1 MRIPWAIQGPGP
13 ITLAYRASLSL
24 RHQHTA
30 QDRRPAPTS
39 KPDKARAHDFGLRR
53 DVPSRAAPTPAK
65 RSSGGHRKPRED
77 SKNASGTA
85 FTPRDGQGKP
95 SSIGNER
102 KGHEDEVRGGE
113 KRGAEKA
120 ENLPREKLET
130 STAGQETSKK
140 AKEKKKGTVAP
151 IVFDFTDTR
160 EDRRLGETEPP
171 RSARAQTLRKGASTR
186 TDFTT
191 MPSTLPAGRAVDDS
205 GNFVGVDVSMRKRV
219 STARPTTTSLPSQP
233 DAHEQDLYH
242 DSLSPVPQLP
252 EYVPNSG
259 PIRYARAS
267 TSTFDRLE
275 LSQRHRELLRIRH
288 HDQAIPSNDYVPIF
302 APAPPEHRQ
311 FAPHLAGFREAA
323 RKEDLLQMVSTYSR
337 LGDWHSIDQFN
348 TEDWADAS
356 RLVSA
361 SIRSQYAANTVG
373 DMLRNRPAV
382 YGGLADMALESAVRD
397 HWEGLYRLMLALVR
411 LGEPKRVVTLYERYR
426 QRLLQH
432 QNRSSGDLHS
442 WDRAARLAARVE
454 GEGIKP
460 MSTVHLAALVM
471 LEDVNGPTLAQMFGT
486 RTNWRAFDRE
496 TVQEVISILRKVRRS
511 DTEGLVTAFQTAV
524 SHFILA
530 ILCHHPNALSERIKE
545 LYSSNSWSQFEGLW
559 TQILAGSIGSK
570 RIIRPLD
577 LSYIGKGETEAD
589 VTVTRGVWGKLLR
602 GSSRSQC

>member
-1 MRIPWAIQGPGP
+1 M
-13 ITLAYRASLSL
+13 
-24 RHQHTA
+24 
-30 QDRRPAPTS
+30 S
-39 KPDKARAHDFGLRR
+39 KAKDK
-53 DVPSRAAPTPAK
+53 
-65 RSSGGHRKPRED
+65 
-77 SKNASGTA
+77 
-85 FTPRDGQGKP
+85 
-95 SSIGNER
+95 
-102 KGHEDEVRGGE
+102 
-113 KRGAEKA
+113 KRG
-120 ENLPREKLET
+120 
-130 STAGQETSKK
+130 
-140 AKEKKKGTVAP
+140 TVEP

-160 EDRRLGETEPP
+160 EDRRLEETGPP
-171 RSARAQTLRKGASTR
+171 RSGRAHTRGKGTATR
-186 TDFTT
+186 PDFTT
-191 MPSTLPAGRAVDDS
+191 MPSKLPAGRAVDDS

-219 STARPTTTSLPSQP
+219 STSRPTSTTLPSQA

-242 DSLSPVPQLP
+242 DSLSPLPQLP
-252 EYVPNSG
+252 AYVPNNG
-259 PIRYARAS
+259 PIRYARTS
-267 TSTFDRLE
+267 TSTLDRLE

-311 FAPHLAGFREAA
+311 FALHLAGFREAA
-323 RKEDLLQMVSTYSR
+323 RKEDLLQMVFTYSR

-356 RLVSA
+356 RLVSD

-432 QNRSSGDLHS
+432 QNRSGGDLHS